1 MTLTISQARR
11 LALSRQGLGKQD
23 AFGRGINAVERTIKT
38 LRYVQIDT
46 ISVVDRAHHHVLKTR
61 VSNYQP
67 EHLDN
72 LLTERKSIF
81 EYWHHAA
88 SYLPIED
95 YRFYLPLMRGYGAS
109 RKIDPKISKKILA
122 RIRAEG
128 PLRSKDFEAPAGK
141 RASGWWDWKP
151 AKLAMEQLFLA
162 GQLMVAERQGFQKC
176 YDLTERVLPEDTD
189 TRLPND
195 HERARFYVTRILA
208 SQGVSRPQDI
218 GYMRIVT
225 SSFEKY
231 KILPGIRTA
240 LKELS
245 ESGEVVP
252 VPIGKETY
260 YALREDIDNLP
271 KRLGNKRLILLSPF
285 DNLVINRQKLSQL
298 FNFDYQIE
306 CYVPEA
312 KRKYGYFTLPLLLG
326 DEFIGRLD
334 CKAHRAQNLLA
345 VKNIWLEPGIS
356 VTDELVQYFYDAL
369 TRYAS
374 DLNCSSVKIETADN
388 KQLLKPLSKKLSQR
402 LSE

>member
-23 AFGRGINAVERTIKT
+23 AFGRGINAVERAIKT

-67 EHLDN
+67 DN
-72 LLTERKSIF
+72 LNDLLTERKSIF

-88 SYLPIED
+88 AYLPIED

-109 RKIDPKISKKILA
+109 RKIDPTISKEVLA

-128 PLRSKDFEAPAGK
+128 PLMSKDFEAPAGK

-162 GQLMVAERQGFQKC
+162 GQLMVAERKGFQKC
-176 YDLTERVLPEDTD
+176 FDLTERVLPEGTD
-189 TRLPND
+189 TRLPDD

-218 GYMRIVT
+218 GYMRTVA
-225 SSFEKY
+225 SRFEKY

-240 LKELS
+240 LNELS
-245 ESGEVVP
+245 ENGEIAP
-252 VPIGKETY
+252 IPIGKETY
-260 YALREDIDNLP
+260 YALQADIDHLP

-298 FNFDYQIE
+298 FDFDYQIE

-312 KRKYGYFTLPLLLG
+312 KRQYGYFTLPLLLG
-326 DEFIGRLD
+326 DEFVGRMD

-345 VKNIWLEPGIS
+345 VKNIWLEPGVS

-369 TRYAS
+369 ARYSS
-374 DLNCSSVKIETADN
+374 DLNCNSVKIETADN
-388 KQLLKPLSKKLSQR
+388 KKLLQKLSQKLR
-402 LSE
+402 THF